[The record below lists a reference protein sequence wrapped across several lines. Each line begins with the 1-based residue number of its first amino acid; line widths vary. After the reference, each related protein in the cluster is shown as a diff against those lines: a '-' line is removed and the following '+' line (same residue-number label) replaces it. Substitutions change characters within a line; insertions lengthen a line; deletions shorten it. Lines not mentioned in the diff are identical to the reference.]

1 MTGHIFYPVFI
12 CNDSFDMDWTIY
24 YFKTTYIMTKMVE
37 FAGED
42 GLKLILISFHSTQLI
57 FSSLCLLPCR
67 FLMSDVNNWTHVSI
81 NQSFLNIDGE
91 NAS

>member
-12 CNDSFDMDWTIY
+12 CNDSFYMDWTIY
-24 YFKTTYIMTKMVE
+24 YFTTTYIMIKMVE
-37 FAGED
+37 FAGKG
-42 GLKLILISFHSTQLI
+42 GLKLILISFHSTRRI
-57 FSSLCLLPCR
+57 CSSLCLLPWQ
-67 FLMSDVNNWTHVSI
+67 FLMSDVNHWTLFSI